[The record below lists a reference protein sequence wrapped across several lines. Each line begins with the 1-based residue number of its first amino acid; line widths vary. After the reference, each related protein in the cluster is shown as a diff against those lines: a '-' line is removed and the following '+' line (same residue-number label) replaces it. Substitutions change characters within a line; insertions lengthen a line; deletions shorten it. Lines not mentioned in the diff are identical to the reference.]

1 MHCRA
6 SMRGQL
12 TLQQCGPQE
21 GGRVCQAQS
30 ATSSASLIASAR
42 VAAPLNS
49 LASSTISTRTLN
61 SWREV
66 EGGKQGHGRRAGSD
80 RVRHGVSPVRGLPRQ
95 GRRTQRLARMLPL
108 RCGLDGVAGVGVDGR
123 QPASWRSAPWTPG
136 SYCHQQIATANDWGS
151 SLGGSGR
158 PRPPCPHCHRT
169 IPVATLKC
177 DDCRWTPSR

>member
-6 SMRGQL
+6 SMRGPL

-108 RCGLDGVAGVGVDGR
+108 RCGLDGVASIGVDGR
-123 QPASWRSAPWTPG
+123 QPASWRSALGHLAPT
-136 SYCHQQIATANDWGS
+136 ATSTSPLPTIGAAALVGRAG
-151 SLGGSGR
+151 LGR
-158 PRPPCPHCHRT
+158 PAP
-169 IPVATLKC
+169 IAIG
-177 DDCRWTPSR
+177 PSPSQR